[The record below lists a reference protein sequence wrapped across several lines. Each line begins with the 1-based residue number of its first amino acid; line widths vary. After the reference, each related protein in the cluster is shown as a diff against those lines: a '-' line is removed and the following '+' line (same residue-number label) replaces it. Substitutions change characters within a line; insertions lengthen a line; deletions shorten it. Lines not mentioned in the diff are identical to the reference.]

1 MSRFVALRGG
11 DSSEKGKERVRK
23 GGEGKAMLTKC

>member
-11 DSSEKGKERVRK
+11 DSPEKGEERVSK
-23 GGEGKAMLTKC
+23 GGEGKAMLT